1 MRIICRSFWQM
12 LFFVKR
18 DMMLLAACAA
28 PILAGLAIR
37 LGIPFLESMLVKWVG
52 LPMILTPFFG
62 LFDLFYAMLAPTMF
76 CFVTAMVMLEEHDD
90 RIDVYLFVTG
100 LGKSGYLVSRI
111 FLPAGIAFVVTLVLL
126 PLFRLTG
133 LTALE
138 ILFLSLTGTLQ
149 GGIIGLLIV
158 TLSTNK
164 LEGMAITKM
173 ATMMM
178 LGAFL
183 PYFVSHPVQYVAAIL
198 PSFWAAKAI
207 YEQNILFM
215 LPALGTAGIW
225 LWSLLRAHTMP
236 GSSFRKPIS

>member
-1 MRIICRSFWQM
+1 MKAVCKSFLQM
-12 LFFVKR
+12 LSFVKQ
-18 DMMLLAACAA
+18 DMMLFAACAA
-28 PILAGLAIR
+28 PILAGMAIR
-37 LGIPFLESMLVKWVG
+37 LGIPFLEQELVKWVG
-52 LPMILTPFFG
+52 LPEILPPFYG

-76 CFVTAMVMLEEHDD
+76 CFVAAMVMLEEHDD
-90 RIDVYLFVTG
+90 HIDAYLSVTE
-100 LGKSGYLVSRI
+100 LGKGGYLLSRI
-111 FLPAGIAFVVTLVLL
+111 LLPAAIAFVITLVLL
-126 PLFRLTG
+126 PLFHLTE

-138 ILFLSLTGTLQ
+138 FLFLSLTGTLQ

-173 ATMMM
+173 ATMML

-183 PYFVSHPVQYVAAIL
+183 PYFVSSPVQYAASAL

-215 LPALGTAGIW
+215 LPALGTAG
-225 LWSLLRAHTMP
+225 LWIGCLLLIPKRSGKPFRAET
-236 GSSFRKPIS
+236 